1 MLRRSLFALAAAGA
15 ALGLLSCSGSST
27 PPPPPADNGTTYKP
41 LKGDEVEHLKIVLSS
56 VFPRGWEIVAIYS
69 ATPPEEKYLK
79 KYLVK
84 VYSPLDHAVYNRY
97 VWLTNDGKV
106 LFTYGYLVRGSGA
119 YPIIPKEAK
128 EYPLENVGWILDIER
143 IAIEGN
149 LPLTL
154 TGGKRTVYLVWNPY
168 CKECFEK
175 WKEILETAKR
185 EHLSVKLIPYHNVY
199 YPLDNLYALIYLLY
213 RAQNEG
219 LLTVLNSYYSSA
231 KSFEDFLQR
240 VKRDTYAHLG
250 EIPKDTF
257 NRLGYYLKQIY
268 TVLGQAKVYVVP
280 TTVWVVDI
288 NPQLGM
294 AKGYVYVGR
303 IELFPPEVKNK
314 GENPEGR

>member
-1 MLRRSLFALAAAGA
+1 MFKRSLFALFGVA
-15 ALGLLSCSGSST
+15 ALFMVACGGQSN
-27 PPPPPADNGTTYKP
+27 PPPPPPDNGTSYQP
-41 LKGDEVEHLKIVLSS
+41 LEGQEGEHLKRVLSS
-56 VFPRGWEIVAIYS
+56 VFPKGWQIVALYR
-69 ATPPEEKYLK
+69 ATPSEEKYLN

-97 VWLTNDGKV
+97 IWLTSDGKV
-106 LFTYGYLVRGSGA
+106 LFTYGYLIGGNSA

-143 IAIEGN
+143 IAVEAN
-149 LPLTL
+149 MPLTL
-154 TGGKRTVYLVWNPY
+154 TAGKKTVYLVWNPY
-168 CKECFEK
+168 CKVCFAR
-175 WKEILETAKR
+175 WKEVLETAKR
-185 EHLSVKLIPYHNVY
+185 ENLSIKLIPYHNVY

-219 LLTVLNSYYSSA
+219 LYSVLNSYYSSS
-231 KSFEDFLQR
+231 KSFEEFLER

-294 AKGYVYVGR
+294 AKGYVYVGQ
-303 IELFPPEVKNK
+303 IELSPPEVGNK
-314 GENPEGR
+314 KETPEGK